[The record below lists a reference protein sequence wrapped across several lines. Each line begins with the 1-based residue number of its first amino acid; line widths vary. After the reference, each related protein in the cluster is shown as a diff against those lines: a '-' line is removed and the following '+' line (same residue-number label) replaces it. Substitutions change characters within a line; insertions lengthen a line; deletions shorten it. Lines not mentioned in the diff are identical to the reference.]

1 MGAGAHF
8 VRKALETGE
17 DYKSA
22 TPDK

>member
-8 VRKALETGE
+8 VRKALEIGE
-17 DYKSA
+17 GYKSA